1 MILVVKVVIYDP
13 ELVIS
18 EVLTV
23 IWLLYLDIDQPLK
36 CKNTLNHFDAN
47 HSTFLNHLIGLDLDE
62 IRAVAYANVFQI
74 ALILPLLSTRSL
86 LIPDAEFMFIAEMS

>member
-1 MILVVKVVIYDP
+1 M
-13 ELVIS
+13 IS
-18 EVLTV
+18 EVLSV
-23 IWLLYLDIDQPLK
+23 IWLPYLDMGPFVKDQ
-36 CKNTLNHFDAN
+36 NTLNHFDAN